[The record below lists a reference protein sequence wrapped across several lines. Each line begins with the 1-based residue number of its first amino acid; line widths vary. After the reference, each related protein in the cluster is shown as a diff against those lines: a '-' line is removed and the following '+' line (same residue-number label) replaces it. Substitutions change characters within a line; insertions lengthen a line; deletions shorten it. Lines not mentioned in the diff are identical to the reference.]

1 VTPEE
6 QRHVEWQ
13 AKRVEINDQ
22 IDAGAKKL
30 TLAFEMLRRS
40 IHNSAAFLFSNRERT
55 GPAPWAMSAMQR
67 PDRPDP
73 AEPQVSV
80 PKASDEAPIPLREP
94 AKPPPARA
102 GETEPAQR
110 PAPTPPPTFNI
121 GAPEL
126 PPIPLAPDRPPASPP
141 PPPSTFGF
149 KPGDEPAW
157 NIKGGAFGLG
167 TPKPPE
173 TTSATPAFDRPQN
186 VIITGPNPLPVSI
199 VGSGAFQQPA
209 TDPREKRES
218 KSENG
223 LMKALAR
230 QFMAVL
236 GPLYALNTILGQ
248 TNSGMGVFQ
257 KSVNV
262 LGAVIAPIVLPAF
275 VMLAAGIL
283 AVSDMLW
290 SKLLPALGKFYEWA
304 LKVGLPGVEDKT
316 SGAEDA
322 VDAGIALKNF
332 VTKGDLPKM
341 ADMPRMLDGVA
352 RNIDP
357 TPMTGMVMDN
367 LGGGKDL
374 TNWLSKQWG
383 SMTGGNYKDFNG
395 MAKAGGWQG
404 SDKAGKDDKNAD
416 GTAKVPMGQR
426 VSDAMRDV
434 IKSLGMSM
442 GPKGGFGGLTE
453 KYIETQNAAMNQDP
467 IEARQLKV
475 MEQTLTEMQKAVAA
489 LEKDD
494 LKPNAQRSDTARR
507 T

>member
-1 VTPEE
+1 VNNEDGEKGDRT
-6 QRHVEWQ
+6 
-13 AKRVEINDQ
+13 ARV
-22 IDAGAKKL
+22 L
-30 TLAFEMLRRS
+30 TLALEMLRRQLRD
-40 IHNSAAFLFSNRERT
+40 SAAFLFSNRERT
-55 GPAPWAMSAMQR
+55 GPAPWAMSAVQR
-67 PDRPDP
+67 PAPP
-73 AEPQVSV
+73 EPQVAV
-80 PKASDEAPIPLREP
+80 PRASDEAPIPLREP
-94 AKPPPARA
+94 AKPSPARA
-102 GETEPAQR
+102 GDTEPASR
-110 PAPTPPPTFNI
+110 PAPPASPPTFNI
-121 GAPEL
+121 GAPEM
-126 PPIPLAPDRPPASPP
+126 PPIPLADGPPSSPP

-167 TPKPPE
+167 TPKPAE

-186 VIITGPNPLPVSI
+186 VIITGPNPLPVSL
-199 VGSGAFQQPA
+199 VGGGAFQQPP
-209 TDPREKRES
+209 TDPRERREP
-218 KSENG
+218 KSADG
-223 LMKALAR
+223 LMKAMAR

-236 GPLYALNTILGQ
+236 GPLYALNTVLGQ

-262 LGAVIAPIVLPAF
+262 LGSVIAPIVLPAF

-290 SKLLPALGKFYEWA
+290 AKLLPALGKFYEWA
-304 LKVGLPGVEDKT
+304 LKTGLPGVEKKVDQ
-316 SGAEDA
+316 AEDA
-322 VDAGIALKNF
+322 VDAGAAAKNF
-332 VTKGDLPKM
+332 VTKGELPKM
-341 ADMPRMLDGVA
+341 ADLPRMGDAAL

-357 TPMTGMVMDN
+357 TPMSGMVMDN

-404 SDKAGKDDKNAD
+404 SDKTGKDDKNAD
-416 GTAKVPMGQR
+416 GTVKVPMGQR

-442 GPKGGFGGLTE
+442 GPKGGMGGLTD
-453 KYIETQNAAMNQDP
+453 KYIETTNAAMNQDP

-494 LKPNAQRSDTARR
+494 PKQNSQRSNPAERK
-507 T
+507 